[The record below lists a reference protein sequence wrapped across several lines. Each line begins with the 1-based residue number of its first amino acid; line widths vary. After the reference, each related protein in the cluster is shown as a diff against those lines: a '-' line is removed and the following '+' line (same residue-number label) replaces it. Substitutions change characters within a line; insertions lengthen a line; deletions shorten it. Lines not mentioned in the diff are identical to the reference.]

1 MIQLGRLGNAEVG
14 QQHQCST
21 VHKVP
26 HRKTGIR
33 APASRTW
40 NTFRIE
46 TGTFQTFL
54 ETYSAVRITNKND
67 CLVFRGHFRRRGQI
81 DRADQDREDSS
92 HAAAASA
99 LSITIN
105 SLSWRL
111 RPDAE
116 RFAAPVRNGDRAR
129 FLNRPAMAFGELY
142 EFLKVVL
149 SFAQPKETDRSREAQ
164 I

>member
-1 MIQLGRLGNAEVG
+1 
-14 QQHQCST
+14 
-21 VHKVP
+21 
-26 HRKTGIR
+26 
-33 APASRTW
+33 
-40 NTFRIE
+40 
-46 TGTFQTFL
+46 L

-81 DRADQDREDSS
+81 DRTDRDLEDSS

-105 SLSWRL
+105 SLSWRM

-149 SFAQPKETDRSREAQ
+149 SFAQPKETNRSREAQ